1 METLPLKI
9 GLVDDH
15 TLFRKGIATLIQ
27 MACARPVEIIFEA
40 GNGQEL
46 STQIVRGATPDII
59 IMDINMPDVNGF
71 DSVLWLKERY
81 PAVPVLVLTMMDKE
95 AYIIR
100 MLKLGVK
107 GYLSKDVEP
116 KELGEAINAVSNH
129 SHYYTDF
136 ITGKLI
142 SSLQQYDE
150 QGRSLVTL
158 NERETEFLRLA
169 CSEYT
174 YQEIAALMHLSP
186 KTVDGYRKVLFE
198 KLSVKNRVG
207 LALYAV
213 KHEIVSL

>member
-1 METLPLKI
+1 MLHI

-15 TLFRKGIATLIQ
+15 TLFRKGIISLIE
-27 MACARPVEIIFEA
+27 MACTQPVQILFEA
-40 GNGQEL
+40 ANGLEL
-46 STQIVRGATPDII
+46 QALIGSATAPDII
-59 IMDINMPDVNGF
+59 IMDINMPDMNGF
-71 DSVLWLKERY
+71 DSVLWLKETY

-95 AYIIR
+95 EYIIR
-100 MLKLGVK
+100 MLKMGIK

-116 KELGEAINAVSNH
+116 KELGEAIHAVSNNGY
-129 SHYYTDF
+129 YYTDF

-142 SSLQQYDE
+142 STLQQYDE
-150 QGRSLVTL
+150 HGRSLSPL

-174 YQEIAALMHLSP
+174 YYEIAALMHLSP
-186 KTVDGYRKVLFE
+186 KTVDGYRKALFE

-213 KHEIVSL
+213 KHDIVKL

>member
-1 METLPLKI
+1 METLPLRI

-15 TLFRKGIATLIQ
+15 TLFRKGIANLIQ
-27 MACARPVEIIFEA
+27 IACARPVEILFEA
-40 GNGQEL
+40 ASGLEL
-46 STQIVRGATPDII
+46 QAQIGRGPAPDVI
-59 IMDINMPDVNGF
+59 IMDINMPDMNGF
-71 DSVLWLKERY
+71 DSVLWLKENY
-81 PAVPVLVLTMMDKE
+81 PAIPVLVLTMMDKE
-95 AYIIR
+95 AYIIK

-129 SHYYTDF
+129 SYYYTDF

-142 SSLQQYDE
+142 NSLQQYDE
-150 QGRSLVTL
+150 QGRTLVTL
-158 NERETEFLRLA
+158 NDREIEFLRLA

-174 YQEIAALMHLSP
+174 YQEIAALMYLSP
-186 KTVDGYRKVLFE
+186 KTVDGYRKALFE

-213 KHEIVSL
+213 KHEIVNL

>member
-15 TLFRKGIATLIQ
+15 TLFRKGIAGLIQ
-27 MACARPVEIIFEA
+27 IACARPIEILFEA
-40 GNGQEL
+40 GNGLEL
-46 STQIVRGATPDII
+46 SAEIDRGATPDII
-59 IMDINMPDVNGF
+59 IMDINMPDMNGF
-71 DSVLWLKERY
+71 DSVLWLKEHC
-81 PAVPVLVLTMMDKE
+81 PSVPVLVLTMMDKE

-142 SSLQQYDE
+142 NSLQQYDE
-150 QGRSLVTL
+150 QGRSVVTL
-158 NERETEFLRLA
+158 NEREIEFLRLA

-174 YQEIAALMHLSP
+174 YQEIAGLMHLSP
-186 KTVDGYRKVLFE
+186 KTVDGYRKQLFE

-213 KHEIVSL
+213 KQEIVSL